1 MNCLQGFNEKKTR
14 DDHYVC
20 CSNNETVRVEMPK
33 HPILKFSDGQGQL
46 KAPFMIYVDFKSILE
61 PMVTAS
67 NNPSISHINHI
78 NKHTPSG
85 FCTYSTFAYGEIKN
99 PIRLY
104 RGKDF
109 VEEFFKYIWSQ
120 ARQLCNDYPEK
131 PMIPL
136 TKTQW
141 KEYNSSNKCHICLTR
156 ISDNKVRDHCHYTGY
171 YRGPAHSMCNL
182 RYKVP
187 SFIPVVFH
195 NLSGYDAHMFIKEL
209 AKYSTNGM
217 NVIAKS
223 KENYISFSSHVP
235 VFEYEDGRVK
245 TIELRFIDSYKFMAS
260 SLDSLTTNLVKG
272 GKRLFDLSDDLAK
285 YKLLTRKGVY
295 PYEYM
300 DSWDRFNETGLPPV
314 DKSYSKLNGVGISED
329 D

>member
-1 MNCLQGFNEKKTR
+1 
-14 DDHYVC
+14 
-20 CSNNETVRVEMPK
+20 MPK
-33 HPILKFSDGQGQL
+33 DPILKFSDGQGQL
-46 KAPFMIYVDFKSILE
+46 KAPFGIYADFESILE
-61 PMVTAS
+61 PMATAS
-67 NNPSISHINHI
+67 NDPSIPHINHI

-85 FCTYSTFAYGEIKN
+85 FCTYSTFAHGEIKN
-99 PIRLY
+99 PLKLY
-104 RGKDF
+104 KGKDC
-109 VEEFFKYIWSQ
+109 VEEFCKYIRSQ
-120 ARQLCNDYPEK
+120 AHQLYNDYPEK

-141 KEYNSSNKCHICLTR
+141 KEYNSSNKCRICLKP

-195 NLSGYDAHMFIKEL
+195 NLSGYNAQMFIREL
-209 AKYSTNGM
+209 AKYLISDM
-217 NVIAKS
+217 NVILKS
-223 KENYISFSSHVP
+223 KENYISVSAHVP
-235 VFEYEDGRVK
+235 VFEYEDGRAK
-245 TIELRFIDSYKFMAS
+245 TIELRFIDSYKFMAL

-272 GKRLFDLSDDLAK
+272 GNRLFDLSDDLAK

-300 DSWDRFNETGLPPV
+300 DSWDRFN
-314 DKSYSKLNGVGISED
+314 
-329 D
+329 